1 MIKLFLVRHG
11 TTTAVEQ
18 RILQGSTDSP
28 LSDRGRDEAR
38 LAAAALQDSS
48 VEYAFSSPMGRTRET
63 ADIICSRLGIDYRVV
78 DDLREMDFGFFEGR
92 EYFDAPDKYS
102 SIPMRLGLLGRIM
115 IAQIT
120 GEPLF
125 HVCRRARQAWQSIAE
140 ITNNGTVLVITHG
153 ALINYLLRNLLPLE
167 AYKKIKPVQSAPCS
181 ITELD
186 VTTQGESALL
196 RLNDTRHL
204 PKSTKTD

>member
-1 MIKLFLVRHG
+1 
-11 TTTAVEQ
+11 
-18 RILQGSTDSP
+18 
-28 LSDRGRDEAR
+28 
-38 LAAAALQDSS
+38 
-48 VEYAFSSPMGRTRET
+48 
-63 ADIICSRLGIDYRVV
+63 
-78 DDLREMDFGFFEGR
+78 
-92 EYFDAPDKYS
+92 
-102 SIPMRLGLLGRIM
+102 MRLGLLGRIM